1 MIQWLT
7 FGEIGLAVLA
17 GLICLIVGLAG
28 RTPSDLTNGATL
40 CLEALLLGQLVVAIV
55 SPATGNQPTGS
66 LLEFYIYL
74 ITALIIP
81 PAVVFWGL
89 VERSRWSTVILGVAC
104 LAVAIM
110 LFRMYQIWF
119 GQVA

>member
-119 GQVA
+119 VQVA